1 MANLQFQD
9 LQNEVYAH
17 TGLDSTDA
25 TNNTNVN
32 RWINYTQQDLCA
44 RYPWPFLDSRESV
57 VTIPDYTTGTVTV
70 SSGSTSV
77 AGNGTAFAAVVGTS
91 GQYWIQ
97 FAGSNDWYL
106 ITARGSGTSLTI
118 EQPYQPTAN
127 LVTGAYIVRKRYYSL
142 SSSCDRVVDILNQQ
156 TPLKL
161 VQVDARTIDDIRPN
175 PQSTNSS
182 YGYIMWGTD
191 SSGNVQVIPYPFP
204 SDARVFELKT
214 IKRPTD
220 MSGSTDVPSVPN
232 KYAHLLAW
240 GALAI
245 GFAFLRKVDLATAW
259 AATYEKRITEMRRE
273 YRMSEDYQPILRSI
287 DSVQRSK
294 WVSLPD
300 QYPVISS

>member
-1 MANLQFQD
+1 M
-9 LQNEVYAH
+9 
-17 TGLDSTDA
+17 
-25 TNNTNVN
+25 
-32 RWINYTQQDLCA
+32 
-44 RYPWPFLDSRESV
+44 
-57 VTIPDYTTGTVTV
+57 
-70 SSGSTSV
+70 
-77 AGNGTAFAAVVGTS
+77 
-91 GQYWIQ
+91 
-97 FAGSNDWYL
+97 
-106 ITARGSGTSLTI
+106 
-118 EQPYQPTAN
+118 
-127 LVTGAYIVRKRYYSL
+127 
-142 SSSCDRVVDILNQQ
+142 VDILNQQ

-220 MSGSTDVPSVPN
+220 MSVSTDVPSVPN

-273 YRMSEDYQPILRSI
+273 YRIVSEDYQPILRSI